1 VINTI
6 RGRQAGAFT
15 VLLLGLLAA
24 GLLGIS
30 SLKGLSREFE
40 EGMADVRQVSE
51 IGSELQRNVLELI
64 FAADGYLASGS
75 RESKRRFAELAGR
88 NQEVAKRY
96 RDLEGMGASEAQQVE
111 RLTAALTQLEVEF
124 ARAHALYE
132 IGRRSEARE
141 LADAA
146 HPLAEEV
153 ASLISA
159 LGERQ
164 AQVLQASA
172 SALQQ
177 RASERSNY
185 VLTILALAFAL
196 GALLALMTA
205 RSIDQ
210 PLATLVSAATK
221 LGSGD
226 LRTRVGG
233 NSSMPKEFASVGA
246 AFDSMASG
254 LRNVAEQ
261 VVSTAS
267 QVSSSAA
274 EFSAISEQVAGSTH
288 EVAMA
293 MSEISEGA
301 DGQARALGET
311 AATVVELR
319 EGTAQIASDANKNRE
334 LSHAVRQ
341 EAGQSQESVRQA
353 LELLR
358 SLREVVHNSAEEI
371 EGLVATSDQITGFV
385 KRITSIAEQTH
396 LLSLNAA
403 IEAAHAGHEGRGFS
417 VVAEE
422 VRKLAAEAD
431 TAAHEVD
438 DTVNSFRNWVSNAV
452 VRMREGEGQVVKVES
467 VARGAEGALD
477 TISVDLERIARATD
491 QALSTVE
498 RSRTLLEQVAGHVES
513 VTATATAH
521 AARSQ
526 DVSAAVQEQSA
537 TTEQISA
544 SVTELVSAAN
554 ALRQAVREW
563 EI

>member
-1 VINTI
+1 MIKTI
-6 RGRQAGAFT
+6 RARQAGAFT

-30 SLKGLSREFE
+30 SLDGLSREFDAE
-40 EGMADVRQVSE
+40 MAKVRQVSE
-51 IGSELQRNVLELI
+51 IGTDLQRGVLELI

-75 RESKRRFAELAGR
+75 RDSKRRFAELAGR
-88 NQEVAKRY
+88 TQDLGKRY
-96 RDLEGMGASEAQQVE
+96 RELEGMGATEAQQVE
-111 RLTAALTQLEVEF
+111 RLTAALTQLEVEY
-124 ARAHALYE
+124 AGAHALYD
-132 IGRRSEARE
+132 IGRRTEARE
-141 LADAA
+141 VADAA

-164 AQVLQASA
+164 SQVLQASTA
-172 SALQQ
+172 ALQS
-177 RASERSNY
+177 RARERSNY
-185 VLTILALAFAL
+185 VLTILALAFVLGTAL
-196 GALLALMTA
+196 AVLTV
-205 RSIDQ
+205 RSIDR
-210 PLATLVSAATK
+210 PLAVLVSAAAK

-226 LRTRVGG
+226 LRTRV
-233 NSSMPKEFASVGA
+233 SDEAMPKEFAAVGA
-246 AFDSMASG
+246 AFDSMAGG

-301 DGQARALGET
+301 DGQARALSET
-311 AATVVELR
+311 AAAVVELR
-319 EGTAQIASDANKNRE
+319 DGAARIESDAHQNRQ
-334 LSHAVRQ
+334 LSHTVRREASESREAVQ
-341 EAGQSQESVRQA
+341 QA
-353 LELLR
+353 VELLL
-358 SLREVVHNSAEEI
+358 SLREVIHSSAEEM
-371 EGLVATSDQITGFV
+371 EGLEAALKQITGFV

-422 VRKLAAEAD
+422 VRKLAAESD
-431 TAAHEVD
+431 SAAQEVD
-438 DTVNSFRNWVSNAV
+438 ETVIQFRDWVLSAIA
-452 VRMREGEGQVVKVES
+452 RMREGEVQVAQVES
-467 VARGAEGALD
+467 VSRAAQGALD
-477 TISVDLERIARATD
+477 SIAVDLERITRATD
-491 QALSTVE
+491 QAQATIE
-498 RSRTLLEQVAGHVES
+498 RSLVLLGQVAGHVET

-537 TTEQISA
+537 TTQQISA
-544 SVTELVSAAN
+544 SVAELVTAAN
-554 ALRQAVREW
+554 DLRRVVSEW
-563 EI
+563 QI

>member
-1 VINTI
+1 VIKTI
-6 RGRQAGAFT
+6 RARQAGAFT

-30 SLKGLSREFE
+30 SLDGLSREFDAE
-40 EGMADVRQVSE
+40 MAKVRQVSE
-51 IGSELQRNVLELI
+51 IGTDLQRGVLELI

-75 RESKRRFAELAGR
+75 RDSKRRFAELAGR
-88 NQEVAKRY
+88 TQDLGKRY
-96 RDLEGMGASEAQQVE
+96 RELEGMGATEAQQVE
-111 RLTAALTQLEVEF
+111 RLTAALTQLEVEY
-124 ARAHALYE
+124 AGAHALYD
-132 IGRRSEARE
+132 IGRRTEARE
-141 LADAA
+141 VADAA

-164 AQVLQASA
+164 SQVLQASTA
-172 SALQQ
+172 ALQS
-177 RASERSNY
+177 RARERSNY
-185 VLTILALAFAL
+185 VLTILALAFVLGTAL
-196 GALLALMTA
+196 AVLTV
-205 RSIDQ
+205 RSIDR
-210 PLATLVSAATK
+210 PLAVLVSAAAK

-226 LRTRVGG
+226 LRTRV
-233 NSSMPKEFASVGA
+233 SDEAMPKEFAAVGA
-246 AFDSMASG
+246 AFDSMAGG

-301 DGQARALGET
+301 DGQARALSET
-311 AATVVELR
+311 AAAVVELR
-319 EGTAQIASDANKNRE
+319 DGAARIESDAHQNRQ
-334 LSHAVRQ
+334 LSHTVRREASESREAVQ
-341 EAGQSQESVRQA
+341 QA
-353 LELLR
+353 VELLL
-358 SLREVVHNSAEEI
+358 SLREVIHSSAEEM
-371 EGLVATSDQITGFV
+371 EGLEAALKQITGFV

-422 VRKLAAEAD
+422 VRKLAAESD
-431 TAAHEVD
+431 SAAQEVD
-438 DTVNSFRNWVSNAV
+438 ETVIQFRDWVLSAIA
-452 VRMREGEGQVVKVES
+452 RMREGEVQVAQVES
-467 VARGAEGALD
+467 VSRAAQGALD
-477 TISVDLERIARATD
+477 SIAVDLERITRATD
-491 QALSTVE
+491 QAQATIE
-498 RSRTLLEQVAGHVES
+498 RSLVLLGQVAGHVET

-537 TTEQISA
+537 TTQQISA
-544 SVTELVSAAN
+544 SVAELVTAAN
-554 ALRQAVREW
+554 DLRRVVSEW
-563 EI
+563 QI

>member
-1 VINTI
+1 MIKTI

-15 VLLLGLLAA
+15 VLLLGLLAT

-30 SLKGLSREFE
+30 SLNGLSREFDAE
-40 EGMADVRQVSE
+40 MAKVRQVSE
-51 IGSELQRNVLELI
+51 IGTDLQRDVLELI
-64 FAADGYLASGS
+64 FAAEGYLASGS
-75 RESKRRFAELAGR
+75 RDSKRRFAELAGR
-88 NQEVAKRY
+88 TQDVGKRY
-96 RDLEGMGASEAQQVE
+96 RELEGMGATEAQQVE

-124 ARAHALYE
+124 AGAHALYD
-132 IGRRSEARE
+132 IGRRAEARE
-141 LADAA
+141 VADAA

-159 LGERQ
+159 LSERQ
-164 AQVLQASA
+164 SQVLQASTA
-172 SALQQ
+172 ALQS
-177 RASERSNY
+177 RARERSNY
-185 VLTILALAFAL
+185 VLTILALAFVLGTAL
-196 GALLALMTA
+196 AVLTV
-205 RSIDQ
+205 RSIDR
-210 PLATLVSAATK
+210 PLAVLVSAAAK

-226 LRTRVGG
+226 LRTRV
-233 NSSMPKEFASVGA
+233 SDEAMPKEFAAVGA
-246 AFDSMASG
+246 AFDSMAGG

-261 VVSTAS
+261 VIVTAS

-301 DGQARALGET
+301 DGQARALSET
-311 AATVVELR
+311 AAAVVELR
-319 EGTAQIASDANKNRE
+319 DGAARIESDAHKNRQ
-334 LSHAVRQ
+334 LSHTVRR
-341 EAGQSQESVRQA
+341 EASESRESVQQA
-353 LELLR
+353 VELLL
-358 SLREVVHNSAEEI
+358 SLREVIHSSAEEM
-371 EGLVATSDQITGFV
+371 EGLQAASNQITGFV
-385 KRITSIAEQTH
+385 KRITSIAEQSH

-422 VRKLAAEAD
+422 VRKLAAESD
-431 TAAHEVD
+431 SAAQEVD
-438 DTVNSFRNWVSNAV
+438 ETVNQFRDWVVSAV
-452 VRMREGEGQVVKVES
+452 ARMREGELQVAQVENVS
-467 VARGAEGALD
+467 RAAQGALD
-477 TISVDLERIARATD
+477 SIAVDLERITHATD
-491 QALSTVE
+491 QALATVE
-498 RSRTLLEQVAGHVES
+498 RSLVLLEQVAGHVET

-544 SVTELVSAAN
+544 SVAELVTAAN
-554 ALRQAVREW
+554 DLRRVVSEW